1 MNLNY
6 KHEEM
11 LHMFQ
16 HSETYNK
23 IKEVVRS
30 GRHLER
36 KDFPSTIRA
45 NYHHLANTLV
55 LHIYQFENSNAISH
69 WTFSPDEA
77 EIIEIFIK
85 ETN

>member
-1 MNLNY
+1 MNLTY
-6 KHEEM
+6 KDTEM
-11 LHMFQ
+11 KHMFQ
-16 HSETYNK
+16 YSETYNK

-45 NYHHLANTLV
+45 NYHHLANSLV
-55 LHIYQFENSNAISH
+55 LYIYKFENSNAISH